1 MANTKAKTT
10 KAATKPAAE
19 KQPAAT
25 IETQSAPTA
34 VKREK
39 VRLDDSTLV
48 RVKSNTFGKLVYI
61 NKRTGER
68 TEWLNFGEEQS
79 VTMADLRAM
88 KGSQNDFYADNMI
101 IIVGCDDD
109 RYMDVTPEE
118 IYDALLVSKYYKN
131 FLDPDKFGA
140 LFSMSED
147 VIRER
152 VGQLSRNGRLN
163 LIVSLNKAIE
173 DGALDSMKKIR
184 LFEELLNCDLAE
196 PM

>member
-19 KQPAAT
+19 KQPAT
-25 IETQSAPTA
+25 TVEVQSAPA
-34 VKREK
+34 PVKHEK
-39 VRLDDSTLV
+39 VRLDDSALI
-48 RVKSNTFGKLVYI
+48 RVKSNTFGKLVYV

-88 KGSQNDFYADNMI
+88 KGSQNDFFADNMI
-101 IIVGCDDD
+101 IVTGCDDD

-131 FLDPDKFGA
+131 FLDPEKFGA
-140 LFSMSED
+140 MFQMSEEA
-147 VIRER
+147 IRER
-152 VGQLSRNGRLN
+152 VSQLSRNGRLN
-163 LIVSLNKAIE
+163 LIVALNKAIE